1 MYKLYIFFPDDYP
14 PLLQNE
20 NGDFIYMMRDYTF
33 EDKTKRQVKYIIGST
48 QFVDAEFRSATP
60 ETAEYFPDP
69 NWDVYPSDN
78 YPMNLIGDK
87 PVTHAYTDYNFDD
100 NQYLYYSPP
109 PLDHI
114 LVGYSRLLRAHIL
127 STLNIP
133 TPKIQVEDQ
142 LLQIAGEYKQYETE
156 KKKIQADIKK
166 IQADIKKLETP
177 IKYQQRAD
185 KRAGITDSPE
195 LQNLMSQLDQLNT
208 QLNQINTQLNQLNER
223 AIPLINVKQSLERDL
238 KQLKK
243 PISKKPKLKKR

>member
-33 EDKTKRQVKYIIGST
+33 EDKTKRQVKYIVGST

-114 LVGYSRLLRAHIL
+114 LVGYSRLLRAHML
-127 STLNIP
+127 SNLSIP
-133 TPKIQVEDQ
+133 TPKKLVENQ
-142 LLQIAGEYKQYETE
+142 LLQIADEYKQYET
-156 KKKIQADIKK
+156 KKKK

-185 KRAGITDSPE
+185 KRAGITDSRE
-195 LQNLMSQLDQLNT
+195 LQNLMLQLNQLNT
-208 QLNQINTQLNQLNER
+208 ELSQLNER
-223 AIPLINVKQSLERDL
+223 AIPIKNLRESLERDL

-243 PISKKPKLKKR
+243 KPKLKKRKIKSVPEYLE